1 MNDKTPKWHNLS
13 GGQNIKAVINDY
25 ISDSQPACSKS
36 RNEKNQGKMLL
47 QIQTSYEVWSDLIH
61 FSLWDPLHKTIS
73 DLLY

>member
-47 QIQTSYEVWSDLIH
+47 HI
-61 FSLWDPLHKTIS
+61 
-73 DLLY
+73 